1 MNNLQRNQPQRMV
14 MKMTGRRKH
23 PVWTHFDEI
32 TSIGKS
38 KRAVCKDCKL
48 SIVALVER
56 MIKHKIA
63 CTPLVNENKHFE
75 KKYSIYDPVEN
86 NSIASTHLWKDS
98 SSDSNFKHG
107 NLNDKNE
114 NIRSYQ

>member
-1 MNNLQRNQPQRMV
+1 
-14 MKMTGRRKH
+14 
-23 PVWTHFDEI
+23 
-32 TSIGKS
+32 
-38 KRAVCKDCKL
+38 
-48 SIVALVER
+48 